1 MPKTPLKRPAPKP
14 KASAPAAQATNTQET
29 PEATNRR
36 LAGELRD
43 ALAQISAMIESR
55 ADDGEEIDDLRG
67 IVRREHLYHKL
78 RAEELAR
85 DLHNCGIEV

>member
-1 MPKTPLKRPAPKP
+1 
-14 KASAPAAQATNTQET
+14 
-29 PEATNRR
+29 
-36 LAGELRD
+36 
-43 ALAQISAMIESR
+43 MIESS

>member
-14 KASAPAAQATNTQET
+14 KASAPAAQATN
-29 PEATNRR
+29 RR
-36 LAGELRD
+36 LAGELLD
-43 ALAQISAMIESR
+43 AQAQINDMIESS

>member
-1 MPKTPLKRPAPKP
+1 MPKTRTTPPAPP
-14 KASAPAAQATNTQET
+14 TDTRETAEAA
-29 PEATNRR
+29 NRR
-36 LAGELRD
+36 LAAELNEANNRIN
-43 ALAQISAMIESR
+43 ALEGTN
-55 ADDGEEIDDLRG
+55 DDYVEEIDDLRG